1 MDSFNH
7 NTEMPSAF
15 SVFFWLKGGYP
26 EIPTGKVEAAKS
38 ALIGKEQRMYTNLF
52 LLNKLPN
59 VDIAFFLVCLGI
71 VLLIVAIYFLIPVFR
86 KSQYE
91 ERRESL
97 RQREAAFKKGRAEAL
112 GTTGVADQKVTAD
125 EAAHEEPTSEE
136 TKATE
141 K

>member
-1 MDSFNH
+1 
-7 NTEMPSAF
+7 
-15 SVFFWLKGGYP
+15 
-26 EIPTGKVEAAKS
+26 
-38 ALIGKEQRMYTNLF
+38 MYTNLL
-52 LLNKLPN
+52 LLNKLKS
-59 VDIAFFLVCLGI
+59 VDVTFFLVCLGI

-97 RQREAAFKKGRAEAL
+97 RKREAAFKKGRAEAL
-112 GTTGVADQKVTAD
+112 GTTEVADQTATAD
-125 EAAHEEPTSEE
+125 EAEQEKPTSEE

>member
-1 MDSFNH
+1 
-7 NTEMPSAF
+7 
-15 SVFFWLKGGYP
+15 
-26 EIPTGKVEAAKS
+26 
-38 ALIGKEQRMYTNLF
+38 MYTNLL
-52 LLNKLPN
+52 LLNKLKS
-59 VDIAFFLVCLGI
+59 VDITFFLVCLGI

-97 RQREAAFKKGRAEAL
+97 RRREAAFKKGRAEAL
-112 GTTGVADQKVTAD
+112 GTTEVADQTATND
-125 EAAHEEPTSEE
+125 EAEQEKPTSEE